1 MQANAKKQ
9 NVRMG
14 DLNLRGRPMLI
25 LFLGNYHL
33 FLINSVLTPNHI
45 PVNQLD
51 IEMMKI

>member
-9 NVRMG
+9 NGSMG
-14 DLNLRGRPMLI
+14 DLNGGGRQLLI

>member
-9 NVRMG
+9 NGRMG
-14 DLNLRGRPMLI
+14 DLNGGRSPMLI
-25 LFLGNYHL
+25 IFLGNYNL